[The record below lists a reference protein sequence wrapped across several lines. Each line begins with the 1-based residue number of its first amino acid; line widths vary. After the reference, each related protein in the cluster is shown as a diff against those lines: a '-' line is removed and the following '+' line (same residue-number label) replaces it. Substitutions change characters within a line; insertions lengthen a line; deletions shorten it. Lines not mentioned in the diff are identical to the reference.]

1 MPERGGSAERME
13 RGHNVLGKRG
23 KQGEGRAVALDPT
36 WAVRTEETSH
46 PGWRTVA
53 HTGRHAHPK
62 RNWVIHSPSVQQ
74 ANIILILRTSPVGRL
89 I

>member
-1 MPERGGSAERME
+1 MPERGGPAERME

-46 PGWRTVA
+46 IRVGGPSPTQAGT
-53 HTGRHAHPK
+53 HIPKETG
-62 RNWVIHSPSVQQ
+62 
-74 ANIILILRTSPVGRL
+74 
-89 I
+89 